1 MQLFITVSESDHV
14 KQRSIL
20 WFTKKKKQ
28 TSSAVPEQVKMWKG
42 YLILNYSPYL
52 HKKKQSLMSNSLYY
66 WAEQTEIQKGKY
78 SMKFNH
84 RTLTKA
90 LKTELQSHS

>member
-1 MQLFITVSESDHV
+1 MIHKEKQKNKQAQLFQS
-14 KQRSIL
+14 K
-20 WFTKKKKQ
+20 WKW
-28 TSSAVPEQVKMWKG
+28 WKG